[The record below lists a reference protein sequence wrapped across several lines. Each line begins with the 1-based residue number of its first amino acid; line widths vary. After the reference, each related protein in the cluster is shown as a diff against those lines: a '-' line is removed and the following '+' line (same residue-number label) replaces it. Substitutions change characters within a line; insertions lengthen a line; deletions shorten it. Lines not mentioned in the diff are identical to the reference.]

1 MKVLA
6 YSLPQKEYLCKP
18 AKGSLQGKT
27 NRIETFSPRLYSTA
41 MEHLA
46 GSLVLFLP
54 LFLGLLTGKLPWTP
68 PARLRQ
74 GGLSFALYGLLFSMG
89 WTSGQALTT
98 RLQTAQA
105 GGASLLA
112 AAAALIGTLAVLLA
126 GYRLFP
132 GSRLLPAEEKKSH
145 TLRHLLHHLREPLV
159 PLGFVAAG
167 FLWSRLVPLYPQE
180 ELEIFISAVLYLLL
194 FLVGLQLALDRV
206 PLRSVF
212 RNPAVLLLPAGTL
225 AGTLLGSLLLIPL
238 LGLSPGK
245 AAAVVSGFGWY
256 SLSGVLI
263 TDLGDP
269 YLGSV
274 AFLSNLMRE
283 SMAMLLIPFLGRSP
297 YPGMAVGAGGA
308 TSMDVTLP
316 LIEKAC
322 GSRIVPYSVISGT
335 LLSLTVPVLVPL
347 FYSLG

>member
-1 MKVLA
+1 
-6 YSLPQKEYLCKP
+6 
-18 AKGSLQGKT
+18 
-27 NRIETFSPRLYSTA
+27 

-46 GSLVLFLP
+46 GSLILFLP
-54 LFLGLLTGKLPWTP
+54 LCVGLLAGRLPWTP
-68 PARLRQ
+68 PAMLRQ
-74 GGLSFALYGLLFSMG
+74 GGLNFALYGLLFSMG

-98 RLQTAQA
+98 KLQTAQA

-112 AAAALIGTLAVLLA
+112 AAAALAGTLAVLTA

-132 GSRLLPAEEKKSH
+132 GSRMLSREGKQSH
-145 TLRHLLHHLREPLV
+145 TLRHLLHHLQGPLV

-167 FLWSRLVPLYPQE
+167 FLWSRICPVYPQA
-180 ELEIFISAVLYLLL
+180 ELEMFISAVLYLLL
-194 FLVGLQLALDRV
+194 FLVGLQLTLDQV

-225 AGTLLGSLLLIPL
+225 LGTLLGSLLLIPL
-238 LGLSPGK
+238 LDLSAGK

-274 AFLSNLMRE
+274 AFLSNLFRE
-283 SMAMLLIPFLGRSP
+283 SLAMVLIPFLGRSP
-297 YPGMAVGAGGA
+297 YPGLAVGAGGA

-322 GSRIVPYSVISGT
+322 GSRMVPYSVISGT
-335 LLSLTVPVLVPL
+335 LLSLSVPVLVPL
-347 FYSLG
+347 LFSLG